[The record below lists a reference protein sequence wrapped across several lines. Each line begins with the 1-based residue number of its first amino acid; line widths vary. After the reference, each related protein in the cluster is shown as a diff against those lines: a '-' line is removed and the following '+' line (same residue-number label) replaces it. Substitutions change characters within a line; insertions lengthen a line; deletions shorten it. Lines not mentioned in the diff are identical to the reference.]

1 MRAILLSAGMG
12 TRLKP
17 ITNKIPK
24 CLVQINDRPLLDIWI
39 SNLID
44 AGINEILINTHYMS
58 DKVENFLKSKNY
70 NAQISLTY
78 ESKLL
83 GTAGTLL
90 HNYEFAKGEPLMLIH
105 ADNLSKF
112 NMQEFQ
118 NAHTVRPINCDITM
132 MVFEADDPSSCGIVK
147 INEKNVVVD
156 FKEKP
161 AYSDSTLANAAIY
174 IIEPRLIRK
183 YMHIIPMPT
192 DFSTEIIPKE
202 LGKIFV
208 YKNNQYHRDIGT
220 LKSFQRANSEYK
232 KLNDNC

>member
-24 CLVQINDRPLLDIWI
+24 CLVEINDRPLLDIWV

-44 AGINEILINTHYMS
+44 AGINEILINTHHMS
-58 DKVENFLKSKNY
+58 EKVENFIKSKNY
-70 NAQISLTY
+70 NAQISVTY

-90 HNYEFAKGEPLMLIH
+90 HNYAFSKDESLMLIH

-112 NMQEFQ
+112 DVQEFQ
-118 NAHTVRPINCDITM
+118 NAHAVRPINCDITM
-132 MVFEADDPSSCGIVK
+132 MVFETDDPSSCGIVK
-147 INEKNVVVD
+147 IDERNVVVD

-183 YMHIIPMPT
+183 YMHNIPMPT
-192 DFSTEIIPKE
+192 DFSTEVIPKE
-202 LGKIFV
+202 LGKIFA

-220 LKSFQRANSEYK
+220 PKSLAIANQEYLKQ
-232 KLNDNC
+232 

>member
-1 MRAILLSAGMG
+1 
-12 TRLKP
+12 
-17 ITNKIPK
+17 
-24 CLVQINDRPLLDIWI
+24 
-39 SNLID
+39 
-44 AGINEILINTHYMS
+44 MS

-70 NAQISLTY
+70 DAQISLTY

-90 HNYEFAKGEPLMLIH
+90 HNYAFAKGEPLMLIH

-112 NMQEFQ
+112 NIQEFQ
-118 NAHTVRPINCDITM
+118 YAHAVRPINCDITI
-132 MVFEADDPSSCGIVK
+132 MVFETDDPSSCGIVM
-147 INEKNVVVD
+147 INENNVVVD

-183 YMHIIPMPT
+183 YIHTIPMPT
-192 DFSTEIIPKE
+192 DFSTEVLPKE

-220 LKSFQRANSEYK
+220 LKSFQRANWEYK
-232 KLNDNC
+232 NLNDNC